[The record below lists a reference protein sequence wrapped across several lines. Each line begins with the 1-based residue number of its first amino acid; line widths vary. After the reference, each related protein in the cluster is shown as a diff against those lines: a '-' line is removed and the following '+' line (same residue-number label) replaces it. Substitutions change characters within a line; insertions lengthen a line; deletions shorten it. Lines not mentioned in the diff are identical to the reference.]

1 MIWFVWFLFVALTND
16 VSNGKL
22 KRGLTAIS
30 LNVSALAHLWY
41 GTTLLRK
48 CTMAHPLVRS
58 VVALL
63 LVSLVTSEISSSE
76 NGAMRR
82 AEETFE
88 YNDLSGF
95 SVRFERCQYVKSF
108 DDELAE
114 ENAASV
120 LALKHFVVYK
130 LCPSDE
136 CSTCSGV
143 HGDYVVD
150 LEDYLQ
156 STVEHAEEALQ
167 YLCDN
172 CNYNSGSDGC
182 GTVCYQYDNLEANGY
197 VDAAAYI
204 ECQQVDVQNDD
215 DANNQQLYIGPRCSQ
230 DGSEILIGLFMDEDC
245 LEPYYDQ
252 EVEDVLGMKLSYH
265 ILANVQSNDDSL
277 CMSCKEDDGDQNE
290 NDAGDYDDV
299 NEMCENI
306 YQTSGKCESIYG
318 LDGGF
323 VQMNRQDGGYEN
335 QVENEFM
342 VCTFID
348 SLIFNSYTETG
359 EINIVDEQDVV
370 IRESTPLQIGVLSFL
385 VFTWSALAAYGY
397 ILNKQILKATAKVE
411 LSSRADGELT

>member
-1 MIWFVWFLFVALTND
+1 
-16 VSNGKL
+16 
-22 KRGLTAIS
+22 
-30 LNVSALAHLWY
+30 
-41 GTTLLRK
+41 
-48 CTMAHPLVRS
+48 
-58 VVALL
+58 
-63 LVSLVTSEISSSE
+63 
-76 NGAMRR
+76 MRR

-88 YNDLSGF
+88 YNDLSDF

-120 LALKHFVVYK
+120 LAIKHFVVYK
-130 LCPSDE
+130 LCPSNE

-150 LEDYLQ
+150 VEDYLQ
-156 STVEHAEEALQ
+156 STVQHAQESLKN
-167 YLCDN
+167 LCDN
-172 CNYNSGSDGC
+172 CNERYYNSASDGC
-182 GTVCYQYDNLEANGY
+182 GTVCYEYDNLEANGY
-197 VDAAAYI
+197 VDAADYI
-204 ECQQVDVQNDD
+204 ECQQVVVQSDD
-215 DANNQQLYIGPRCSQ
+215 DANNQLYIGPRCSK
-230 DGSEILIGLFMDEDC
+230 DSSEILIGLFTDEDC

-265 ILANVQSNDDSL
+265 ILASVQSNTDST
-277 CMSCKEDDGDQNE
+277 CISCKEDDSNGNE
-290 NDAGDYDDV
+290 NDAADYDDV

-323 VQMNRQDGGYEN
+323 VQMNRQEKDYEN

-359 EINIVDEQDVV
+359 EINIVDEQDVI
-370 IRESTPLQIGVLSFL
+370 IREATPLQIGVLSFL
-385 VFTWSALAAYGY
+385 VFTWSALAVYGY
-397 ILNKQILKATAKVE
+397 NLHKQIVKATSKVE
-411 LSSRADGELT
+411 LFSQKDGEVT